1 MANPP
6 SARTVAELKKM
17 PYQPC
22 SVKDELR
29 RNVIA
34 ALRTGKPLFPGIVGY
49 RETVIPEIVNGILS
63 RHDMLFLGLRGQAK
77 TRLLRMLPDLL
88 DPWIPVLAQCEIPDD
103 PLDPHLASG
112 KKIIAE
118 QGDNAA
124 IEWVHRS
131 NRYHEKLATP
141 DVTIADLIG
150 EIDLVRHAQGRY
162 LSDESTMH
170 FGLIPR
176 CNRGIFA
183 MNELPDLAPKIQV
196 GLFNVLE
203 ERDVQIRG
211 YPIRLDLDL
220 CMVFSANP
228 EDYTNRGRIVT
239 PLKDRIGTVVRTHYP
254 HTISEAIKITQDN
267 AWLERDSGVKVTV
280 PLYMHEI
287 LEEFVRL
294 ARQSPHINQA
304 SGVSV
309 RCSITNTENLVS
321 SAERRGIVHGENR
334 VTARTDDLP
343 FIHASC
349 RGKIEL
355 MLAEGESAE
364 DKLVTSLIGE
374 AVKLVFSRH
383 GDMDAFDDICQQFKG
398 GLTLQVGDEVSTAT
412 MLENYA
418 HIKGLKAAAARMAGK
433 LGMASDDS
441 ASLVSAGEFILE
453 GLYVNNRLSKVNMPG
468 KTFFRK

>member
-1 MANPP
+1 MTQPP
-6 SARTVAELKKM
+6 TPRTRGQLRATD
-17 PYQPC
+17 YQPC

-34 ALRTGKPLFPGIVGY
+34 RLRSGQKLFPGIIGY
-49 RETVIPEIVNGILS
+49 EDTVIPEVINGILS
-63 RHDMLFLGLRGQAK
+63 RHDLLFLGLRGQAK

-88 DPWIPVLAQCEIPDD
+88 DEWIPILAGCEIPDD
-103 PLDPHLASG
+103 PIAPRLATG
-112 KKIIAE
+112 KRIVSE
-118 QGDNAA
+118 QGDDAP

-131 NRYHEKLATP
+131 SRYHEKLATP

-162 LSDESTMH
+162 LSDEGTMH

-176 CNRGIFA
+176 TNRGIFA
-183 MNELPDLAPKIQV
+183 INELPDLAPKIQV

-211 YPIRLDLDL
+211 YPIRLELDV

-239 PLKDRIGTVVRTHYP
+239 PLKDRIGTVIRTHYP
-254 HTISEAIKITQDN
+254 NNLQEAVKITKEN
-267 AWLERDSGVKVTV
+267 AWLARDSGVEILL
-280 PLYMHEI
+280 PPFMHEI

-294 ARQSPHINQA
+294 ARQSPHINQS

-309 RCSITNTENLVS
+309 RCSIANAENLVS
-321 SAERRGIVHGENR
+321 SAERRGIILSEKNVIVR
-334 VTARTDDLP
+334 VDDLS

-355 MLAEGESAE
+355 MLSEGESAE
-364 DKLVTSLIGE
+364 DKLIGSLIGE
-374 AVKLVFSRH
+374 AVKTVFAKH
-383 GDMDAFDDICQQFKG
+383 ADLEDFEPIAEQFKG
-398 GLTLQVGDEVSTAT
+398 GLTLQVGDEVPTAII
-412 MLENYA
+412 LENYN
-418 HIKGLKAAAARMAGK
+418 HVHGLKAAAGK
-433 LGMASDDS
+433 LAQKLGLKHDQPA
-441 ASLVSAGEFILE
+441 ALVCAGEFLLE
-453 GLYVNNRLSKVNMPG
+453 ALYVNNRLSKAVMAG

>member
-1 MANPP
+1 MADPP

-103 PLDPHLASG
+103 
-112 KKIIAE
+112 
-118 QGDNAA
+118 
-124 IEWVHRS
+124 
-131 NRYHEKLATP
+131 
-141 DVTIADLIG
+141 
-150 EIDLVRHAQGRY
+150 
-162 LSDESTMH
+162 
-170 FGLIPR
+170 
-176 CNRGIFA
+176 
-183 MNELPDLAPKIQV
+183 
-196 GLFNVLE
+196 
-203 ERDVQIRG
+203 
-211 YPIRLDLDL
+211 
-220 CMVFSANP
+220 
-228 EDYTNRGRIVT
+228 
-239 PLKDRIGTVVRTHYP
+239 
-254 HTISEAIKITQDN
+254 
-267 AWLERDSGVKVTV
+267 
-280 PLYMHEI
+280 
-287 LEEFVRL
+287 
-294 ARQSPHINQA
+294 
-304 SGVSV
+304 
-309 RCSITNTENLVS
+309 
-321 SAERRGIVHGENR
+321 
-334 VTARTDDLP
+334 LP

-383 GDMDAFDDICQQFKG
+383 ADMDAFDDICRQFKG
-398 GLTLQVGDEVSTAT
+398 GLTLQAGDEVSTAT
-412 MLENYA
+412 MLGNYA

-433 LGMASDDS
+433 LGMASNDS

>member
-1 MANPP
+1 MNQPP
-6 SARTVAELKKM
+6 ASRTRGQLRQTD
-17 PYQPC
+17 YQPC

-34 ALRTGKPLFPGIVGY
+34 MLREGRKLFPGLIGY
-49 RETVIPEIVNGILS
+49 EQTVIPEVINGILS
-63 RHDMLFLGLRGQAK
+63 RHDLLFLGLRGQAK

-88 DPWIPVLAQCEIPDD
+88 NEWIPILAGCAIPDD
-103 PLDPHLASG
+103 PIEPRLAAA
-112 KKIIAE
+112 KRIVTE
-118 QGDNAA
+118 QGDDAP
-124 IEWVHRS
+124 IEWMHRS

-162 LSDESTMH
+162 LSDEATMH

-176 CNRGIFA
+176 TNRGIFA
-183 MNELPDLAPKIQV
+183 INELPDLAPKIQV

-211 YPIRLDLDL
+211 YPIRLELDI

-239 PLKDRIGTVVRTHYP
+239 PLKDRIGSVIRTHYP
-254 HTISEAIKITQDN
+254 GNLQEAVRITKEN
-267 AWLERDSGVKVTV
+267 AWLGRDSGVEVLV
-280 PLYMHEI
+280 PAFMHEI

-294 ARQSPHINQA
+294 ARKSPHINQS

-309 RCSITNTENLVS
+309 RCSIANAENLVS
-321 SAERRGIVHGENR
+321 SAERRAIVHSEKSAIAR
-334 VTARTDDLP
+334 VDDLS
-343 FIHASC
+343 FINASC

-364 DKLVTSLIGE
+364 DKLIGSLIGE
-374 AVKLVFSRH
+374 AVKLVFAKH
-383 GDMDAFDDICQQFKG
+383 ADLDDFDAIAGQFQG
-398 GLTLQVGDEVSTAT
+398 GLTLQVGDEVPTAVL
-412 MLENYA
+412 LENYN
-418 HIKGLKAAAARMAGK
+418 HIHGLKAAAGK
-433 LGMASDDS
+433 LAQKLGLKADQP
-441 ASLVSAGEFILE
+441 AALVCAGEFILE
-453 GLYVNNRLSKVNMPG
+453 ALYVNNRLSKLVMPG